1 MESTKSAE
9 EKRAVTAETHPS
21 VRKYKGVSKNL
32 SRGKQNISIFQFFF
46 SLSDKVL
53 FLTCFFMLVGNTKF
67 IYELYEDS

>member
-1 MESTKSAE
+1 MESTKIAE
-9 EKRAVTAETHPS
+9 EKQAVTAETYPS

-32 SRGKQNISIFQFFF
+32 SRGKQNISIFQFFL

-67 IYELYEDS
+67 IYELYVDS